1 MFKTLKTSGWQNL
14 IKLQNETFAYVQK
27 QEMGVQKQSFKICLF
42 LPFFYTFEWLINVFS
57 ISFGKI

>member
-27 QEMGVQKQSFKICLF
+27 QGMGVQK
-42 LPFFYTFEWLINVFS
+42 
-57 ISFGKI
+57 